1 MPFGKNEAAYIEL
14 VLRNETKKSLL
25 EKMWAVHFNQGKVV
39 RLTHGR
45 FDSDTLTSR
54 STYRAIIKNVPKVAV
69 ESALLR
75 QMKRFNA
82 KAVYISAN
90 SNGNQR
96 GLATVYFETA
106 EDLEN
111 ALKGTAYYYSTKLV
125 WETNIEAPVNRRK
138 QERKYVSKHK
148 QVDCP
153 KESFIQRNDV
163 IPKRI
168 PLADISNSINE
179 RNGDK
184 SDGKQMRFQRNYSQN
199 NQIRPQKHEEEHP
212 NIGMLEEILKRL
224 ARIEERYG
232 SVEQAQPALR
242 S

>member
-1 MPFGKNEAAYIEL
+1 MLF
-14 VLRNETKKSLL
+14 
-25 EKMWAVHFNQGKVV
+25 
-39 RLTHGR
+39 
-45 FDSDTLTSR
+45 
-54 STYRAIIKNVPKVAV
+54 
-69 ESALLR
+69 
-75 QMKRFNA
+75 
-82 KAVYISAN
+82 
-90 SNGNQR
+90 
-96 GLATVYFETA
+96 LATVYFETA

-111 ALKGTAYYYSTKLV
+111 ALEGTAYYYSTKLV
-125 WETNIEAPVNRRK
+125 WETNIEPPVNRRK

-148 QVDCP
+148 QEDCP
-153 KESFIQRNDV
+153 KEIFIQRNDD
-163 IPKRI
+163 ISKRI
-168 PLADISNSINE
+168 PLADISNSIDK

-184 SDGKQMRFQRNYSQN
+184 NDGKQMRFQRNYSQN